1 MSNFIRHLSIRVPW
15 HDTAWNGKT
24 CKNPDKNIYCNIL
37 KNIGEKRRNCLE
49 CKELDIN
56 DESTYPPCI
65 KENVSILK
73 SIDIPITMKYQ
84 YRSNDNIGKH
94 FKKETKINF
103 EKYSSSVIP
112 FRWMMRNETGQ
123 YNFNDIKGLDHSK
136 ENKLEK
142 KAGYLNTSWW
152 QCKDNQKILM
162 DTFYNY
168 IAAESSL
175 CFFYSKNAPFIEDT
189 KGRRIII
196 GIGKIT
202 GLGDIIEYDYEPSDD
217 DIDSNGLN
225 RALIWNR
232 TVYHSIRED
241 NNDGFIFPYHELL
254 DYSNKNKGESIDFE
268 KCTLFSDA
276 EMFENFSYV
285 SEHVYN
291 DQVLDLLYK
300 AINVLD
306 EIEKVLVKDYSKQK
320 KWIEKQIKNVWKIR
334 GIYPSFGEVLKSL
347 DIENAY
353 EIERKIYDES
363 KNDESI
369 DYWDYFEK
377 HINNFSIEE
386 SRIKKIKKMSEDN
399 KNFYYLISRMS
410 LSEEC
415 INSLK
420 NISDDEKKDII
431 NNPYILCTDINYKKK
446 YKINVFTIDK
456 AIFIDDNL
464 KNIDKNY
471 GIVFEDYDD
480 RNNYMRVTAFI
491 VYIMYEQLYNFGH
504 TVLPLEMVLKEV
516 NNISMENKINID
528 TDDINV
534 IKDEDYFKENILI
547 IESIDDNGKKK
558 ISLQLKYY
566 NTIKNIIEETIIKR
580 INKKNKVNEK
590 NISNELKKY
599 ISDDKHKLSNNQKEA
614 IKNLALNKFSVLTG
628 SAGTGKTHVIKA
640 LCSLSEI
647 NKESI
652 MILTPTGK
660 ARTLLQ
666 NVDNAQTMTI
676 AGFLSKYKRYDF
688 NDAYFSIKEK
698 YESKTSYKT
707 VIIDETSMVSETM
720 LAAIFEVVGSN
731 AERIILVGDHCQLP
745 PIEEGKPFYDI
756 IKYLEENKLNNNLLI
771 LKENYR
777 QKKGSESIEYA
788 LKFREESEEEI
799 IYSSNKENDIEFIE
813 WNDEEELEEKILEV
827 LNKISINDHNS
838 LLSSFG
844 ALENGSYVTFQN
856 AQITHNSWQILTPFR
871 ERNYVGCKPINS
883 VIHNKFFADELNYNY
898 KYEFGIRV
906 NALPTP
912 KGEEQIL
919 YGDKVINL
927 KNQYRDTF
935 GYNSENKF
943 IANGDIGIITGMLT
957 KKEDIKKAKKD
968 EEIKEKVIK
977 QDFFVINFES
987 ANGYFRF
994 GLTSKDKGKIKKLYE
1009 HDFPKDENS
1018 IVELAYALTVHKAQ
1032 GSGFGTT
1039 IVIIPNISSNLV
1051 SREMIYTA
1059 LTRHKDKVY
1068 VLHQNLKS
1076 ELNKYQEDRYSMIIR
1091 RMNNLFADNPL
1102 FEYYEKYNSYFD
1114 KNKIHITSNGEFVRS
1129 KSEVIIADSLYKNG
1143 ISYEYEKELKL
1154 GDRIFI
1160 PDFTIEKDDKV
1171 YIWEHLGMMDN
1182 KEYKAKWEDK
1192 KSVYYSNGIKDA
1204 NTLED
1209 APYYLITTE
1218 ESSTSGINSKAINDM
1233 IKKYF

>member
-1 MSNFIRHLSIRVPW
+1 MSNFIRHLSVRVPW

-37 KNIGEKRRNCLE
+37 KNIGEKRRNGSKCQKLN
-49 CKELDIN
+49 IN

-73 SIDIPITMKYQ
+73 SMDIPITIEYQ
-84 YRSNDNIGKH
+84 YSFSKEIGNH
-94 FKKETKINF
+94 FEKTKINF

-112 FRWMMRNETGQ
+112 FRWMMRNKTGQ
-123 YNFNDIKGLDHSK
+123 YNFNDIKGLDTNK
-136 ENKLEK
+136 EDVLKGKEK
-142 KAGYLNTSWW
+142 YLNTSWW
-152 QCKDNQKILM
+152 QCKDNQKILI

-168 IAAESSL
+168 IASESSL

-196 GIGKIT
+196 GIGRIT
-202 GLGDIIEYDYEPSDD
+202 GLGNIIEYDYNKLDD
-217 DIDSNGLN
+217 NIDSEGLN

-254 DYSNKNKGESIDFE
+254 NYSNKNKDEDINFE

-285 SEHVYN
+285 GEHVYN

-306 EIEKVLVKDYSKQK
+306 EITKVLKKDYFKQK
-320 KWIEKQIKNVWKIR
+320 EWIEKQIKNVWKMR
-334 GIYPSFGEVLKSL
+334 GLYPSFGEVLKSL
-347 DIENAY
+347 GIENAY

-363 KNDESI
+363 KKEETI

-377 HINNFSIEE
+377 HINDFSIEK
-386 SRIKKIKKMSEDN
+386 SRIKKIEKMSEDN

-420 NISDDEKKDII
+420 NISDDEKKDVI
-431 NNPYILCTDINYKKK
+431 NNPYILYTNYGIN
-446 YKINVFTIDK
+446 IFTINK

-471 GIVFEDYDD
+471 GIVFEDYNDK
-480 RNNYMRVTAFI
+480 NNYMRVTAFM

-528 TDDINV
+528 MDDINV
-534 IKDEDYFKENILI
+534 IKDEDYFKENII
-547 IESIDDNGKKK
+547 YIESTDNNGKTK
-558 ISLQLKYY
+558 ISIQLKYY
-566 NTIKNIIEETIIKR
+566 NTIKNIIEETINNKIGKYNK
-580 INKKNKVNEK
+580 INEQSIV
-590 NISNELKKY
+590 SEL
-599 ISDDKHKLSNNQKEA
+599 DDYVSEDNHKLSNEQKEV
-614 IKNLALNKFSVLTG
+614 IKHLASNKFSVLTG

-652 MILTPTGK
+652 IILTPTGK

-666 NVDNAQTMTI
+666 NVNDAQTITI
-676 AGFLSKYKRYDF
+676 AGFLSKYERYDF

-698 YESKTSYKT
+698 YESTSYKT

-756 IKYLEENKLNNNLLI
+756 IKYFEDKKLNNNLLI

-777 QKKGSESIEYA
+777 QKKGNESIEYA
-788 LKFREESEEEI
+788 LKFREEDEEEI
-799 IYSSNKENDIEFIE
+799 IYSSNKETDIEFIE

-827 LNKISINDHNS
+827 LGKISINNDDKIYINDYNT
-838 LLSSFG
+838 LLRSFG
-844 ALENGSYVTFQN
+844 ALENGNYVNFKG
-856 AQITHNSWQILTPFR
+856 AQIIHNSWQILTPFR
-871 ERNYVGCKPINS
+871 EKNYVGCKPINNT
-883 VIHNKFFADELNYNY
+883 IHNKFFADELNKKYKGNY
-898 KYEFGIRV
+898 GKRLEL
-906 NALPTP
+906 LPTP
-912 KGEEQIL
+912 RGEEQIL

-927 KNQYRDTF
+927 KNHKRYCI
-935 GYNSENKF
+935 NKKGDEYL
-943 IANGDIGIITGMLT
+943 ANGDIGIITGLID
-957 KKEDIKKAKKD
+957 KNKSKENDYFI
-968 EEIKEKVIK
+968 
-977 QDFFVINFES
+977 INFES
-987 ANGYFRF
+987 ANGFF
-994 GLTSKDKGKIKKLYE
+994 KFDSKD
-1009 HDFPKDENS
+1009 FPEDENS
-1018 IVELAYALTVHKAQ
+1018 MIELAYALTVHKAQ

-1039 IVIIPNISSNLV
+1039 IVIIPNIPSNLV

-1068 VLHQNLKS
+1068 VLHQNLKA
-1076 ELNKYQEDRYSMIIR
+1076 ELDKYQEDKYSVIIR
-1091 RMNNLFADNPL
+1091 RMNNLFTDNPL

-1114 KNKIHITSNGEFVRS
+1114 KNKIHITNNGEFVRS
-1129 KSEVIIADSLYKNG
+1129 KSEVIIADSLANNG

-1154 GDRIFI
+1154 GDRKFI
-1160 PDFTIEKDDKV
+1160 PDFTIEKDGKV

-1192 KSVYYSNGIKDA
+1192 KSVYSSNGIKDA
-1204 NTLED
+1204 DSLED
-1209 APYYLITTE
+1209 ATYYLITTE

-1233 IKKYF
+1233 IKSIFK

>member
-24 CKNPDKNIYCNIL
+24 CENPDKNIYCNIL
-37 KNIGEKRRNCLE
+37 KNIGEQRRNCLE

-73 SIDIPITMKYQ
+73 SIDIPVTIKYN
-84 YRSNDNIGKH
+84 YSKSKEIGNH
-94 FKKETKINF
+94 FKKEGTKIYF
-103 EKYSSSVIP
+103 EKYSASVIP
-112 FRWMMRNETGQ
+112 FRWMMRNKTGQ
-123 YNFNDIKGLDHSK
+123 YNFNKIQGLDHSK
-136 ENKLEK
+136 EKKLEK

-152 QCKDNQKILM
+152 QCKDNQQILM
-162 DTFYNY
+162 DTFYDY
-168 IAAESSL
+168 ISAESSL

-196 GIGKIT
+196 GIGRIT
-202 GLGDIIEYDYEPSDD
+202 GLGDIKEYDYNKSDD
-217 DIDSNGLN
+217 DIDSEGLN

-232 TVYHSIRED
+232 TVYHSIRKK
-241 NNDGFIFPYHELL
+241 NSDGFIFPYHELL
-254 DYSNKNKGESIDFE
+254 DYSNKNKGENIDFE
-268 KCTLFSDA
+268 KCTLFSNA

-291 DQVLDLLYK
+291 DQAIDLLYK

-306 EIEKVLVKDYSKQK
+306 EIEKVLGNDYSEQK
-320 KWIEKQIKNVWKIR
+320 KWLRKQIENVWKIR
-334 GIYPSFGEVLKSL
+334 GLYPSFGEVLKSL
-347 DIENAY
+347 GIENAY

-363 KNDESI
+363 KNNNYI
-369 DYWDYFEK
+369 DYWDYFEE
-377 HINNFSIEE
+377 HINNFNIEK
-386 SRIKKIKKMSEDN
+386 SGIKKIKRMLKDN

-410 LSEEC
+410 LNEES
-415 INSLK
+415 INGKKDENGEIKKGLK
-420 NISDDEKKDII
+420 DISDDDKKDVI
-431 NNPYILCTDINYKKK
+431 NNPYILYTNYNIN
-446 YKINVFTIDK
+446 IFTIDK

-464 KNIDKNY
+464 KSIDKNY

-480 RNNYMRVTAFI
+480 KNNYMRVTAFI
-491 VYIMYEQLYNFGH
+491 VYIMHEQLYNFGH

-528 TDDINV
+528 TYDINV
-534 IKDEDYFKENILI
+534 IKDEDYFKENII
-547 IESIDDNGKKK
+547 YIESIDDKGKKK

-566 NTIKNIIEETIIKR
+566 NTIKNIIEESVNNR
-580 INKKNKVNEK
+580 IGKHKHNKINEQS
-590 NISNELKKY
+590 IVSEL
-599 ISDDKHKLSNNQKEA
+599 DDYVSEDGHKLSNEQKEV
-614 IKNLALNKFSVLTG
+614 IKHLASNKFSVLTG

-676 AGFLSKYKRYDF
+676 AGFLSKNKRYDF
-688 NDAYFSIKEK
+688 NDASFRINEE

-707 VIIDETSMVSETM
+707 VIVDETSMVSETM

-731 AERIILVGDHCQLP
+731 ANRIILVGDHCQLP

-756 IKYLEENKLNNNLLI
+756 IKYLKKNKLNKNLLI
-771 LKENYR
+771 LEENYR

-788 LKFREESEEEI
+788 LKFREEIEEEI
-799 IYSSNKENDIEFIE
+799 IDSSDKENDIEFIE
-813 WNDEEELEEKILEV
+813 WNNEEELEEKILEV
-827 LNKISINDHNS
+827 LDKISINDHNS
-838 LLSSFG
+838 LLRSFG
-844 ALENGSYVTFQN
+844 ALENGWFESDKIN
-856 AQITHNSWQILTPFR
+856 HNSWQILTPFR
-871 ERNYVGCKPINS
+871 ERNYVGCKPINN
-883 VIHNKFFADELNYNY
+883 VIHNKFFADYLNKEY
-898 KYEFGIRV
+898 KIIYGKRSQS
-906 NALPTP
+906 LPTP
-912 KGEEQIL
+912 RGQEQVL

-927 KNQYRDTF
+927 KNQYRNTF
-935 GYNSENKF
+935 SYDSENQF
-943 IANGDIGIITGMLT
+943 IANGDIGIITGRIDKNKLI
-957 KKEDIKKAKKD
+957 ENDYFI
-968 EEIKEKVIK
+968 
-977 QDFFVINFES
+977 INFES

-994 GLTSKDKGKIKKLYE
+994 GSTSKDNDKIKKLYE

-1032 GSGFGTT
+1032 GSGFNTT

-1091 RMNNLFADNPL
+1091 RMNNLFTDNPI

-1114 KNKIHITSNGEFVRS
+1114 KNKIHITNNGEFVRS
-1129 KSEVIIADSLYKNG
+1129 KSEVIIADNLSKNG
-1143 ISYEYEKELKL
+1143 IFYEYERELTL
-1154 GDRIFI
+1154 GDRRFI
-1160 PDFTIEKDDKV
+1160 PDFTIEKDGKV
-1171 YIWEHLGMMDN
+1171 YIWEHLGMMDD
-1182 KEYKAKWEDK
+1182 KVYKAKWEDK

-1204 NTLED
+1204 DSTED
-1209 APYYLITTE
+1209 ASYYLITTE
-1218 ESSTSGINSKAINDM
+1218 ESSTSGINSQAINDI
-1233 IKKYF
+1233 IKKYLK

>member
-24 CKNPDKNIYCNIL
+24 CKNPEKNMYCNIL

-73 SIDIPITMKYQ
+73 SIDIPVTIEYQ
-84 YRSNDNIGKH
+84 YSFSKEIGNH
-94 FKKETKINF
+94 FKKTKIDF

-123 YNFNDIKGLDHSK
+123 YNFNDIKGLDHNK
-136 ENKLEK
+136 EDKLEK

-202 GLGDIIEYDYEPSDD
+202 GLGDIIEYDYEPSDH

-369 DYWDYFEK
+369 DYWDYFKE
-377 HINNFSIEE
+377 HINDFSIEK
-386 SRIKKIKKMSEDN
+386 SRIKKIEKMPEDN

-420 NISDDEKKDII
+420 NISDDEKKYII
-431 NNPYILCTDINYKKK
+431 NNPYILYTNYGIN
-446 YKINVFTIDK
+446 IFTIDK

-464 KNIDKNY
+464 KNIDKKNH

-480 RNNYMRVTAFI
+480 KNNYMRVTAFI

-566 NTIKNIIEETIIKR
+566 NTIKNIIEETVNNR
-580 INKKNKVNEK
+580 INEKNKVDEQSV
-590 NISNELKKY
+590 ISELDNY
-599 ISDDKHKLSNNQKEA
+599 TIDNNKLSDNQKKS
-614 IKNLALNKFSVLTG
+614 IKHLALNKFSALTG

-666 NVDNAQTMTI
+666 NVDNAQTKTI
-676 AGFLSKYKRYDF
+676 AGFLSKYERYDF
-688 NDAYFSIKEK
+688 DNAYFSIKEK
-698 YESKTSYKT
+698 YESKTPYKT

-788 LKFREESEEEI
+788 LKFREEDEENEEEI
-799 IYSSNKENDIEFIE
+799 IDNPNKENDIEFIE
-813 WNDEEELEEKILEV
+813 WNDEEELEKKILEV
-827 LNKISINDHNS
+827 LGKISINNDDKIYINDYNT
-838 LLSSFG
+838 LLRSFG
-844 ALENGSYVTFQN
+844 ALENGNYVTFQN
-856 AQITHNSWQILTPFR
+856 AKITHNSWQILTPFR

-883 VIHNKFFADELNYNY
+883 VIHNKFFVDELKKKYKDNY
-898 KYEFGIRV
+898 GRRLQL
-906 NALPTP
+906 LPTP
-912 KGEEQIL
+912 RGEEQIL

-927 KNQYRDTF
+927 NNQNRELF
-935 GYNSENKF
+935 GYNKENKKEKKF
-943 IANGDIGIITGMLT
+943 IANGDIGIITGRL
-957 KKEDIKKAKKD
+957 D
-968 EEIKEKVIK
+968 KEKLKENDYFI
-977 QDFFVINFES
+977 INFES
-987 ANGYFRF
+987 ANGFF
-994 GLTSKDKGKIKKLYE
+994 KFDSKD
-1009 HDFPKDENS
+1009 FPEDENS
-1018 IVELAYALTVHKAQ
+1018 MIELAYALTVHKAQ

-1059 LTRHKDKVY
+1059 LTRHKNKVY
-1068 VLHQNLKS
+1068 VLHQNLKA
-1076 ELNKYQEDRYSMIIR
+1076 ELDKYQEDRYSMIIR
-1091 RMNNLFADNPL
+1091 RMNNLFTANPL

-1129 KSEVIIADSLYKNG
+1129 KSEVIIADSLSKNG

-1154 GDRIFI
+1154 GNRRFI
-1160 PDFTIEKDDKV
+1160 PDFTIEKDGKV

-1204 NTLED
+1204 DSLEN
-1209 APYYLITTE
+1209 AKYYLITTE